1 MKSPFQRIDNMR
13 FREYISTKFSWFN
26 RHLTSAVF
34 KLLLWC
40 TMIVAWSVVI
50 SIAIDMPNERALR
63 ESAEELRAE
72 YTSMSNHYNMLS
84 NVMDNVVKRDEN
96 VFRKLF
102 ESNPYSLNS
111 DDNIGLVELQES
123 LIEKD
128 NDELLDILNNKMQ
141 IAKDN
146 EAKLVK
152 SYDDLRYALST
163 SSLSVDCI
171 PAIQP
176 VNNRQLTLLAAGKK
190 PLINPFHRA
199 MHEHHGVDYLIPEGT
214 AVFATADGVVKSL
227 SEKNTTHGKAIT
239 IDHGNGY
246 QTSYSH
252 LLDIRVKSGQK
263 VKRGD
268 IIALSGNSGLSFAP
282 HLHYEVIF
290 NGMRVDPVHYFFL
303 ELTAEEYQRIIRI
316 ALSSMQSFD

>member
-1 MKSPFQRIDNMR
+1 MRDIKNILFKLWRQKSPLLTITVHTLLWLGLISICYLIVSLVVDMP
-13 FREYISTKFSWFN
+13 REYDLRHST
-26 RHLTSAVF
+26 
-34 KLLLWC
+34 
-40 TMIVAWSVVI
+40 
-50 SIAIDMPNERALR
+50 D
-63 ESAEELRAE
+63 ELRSE
-72 YTSMSNHYNMLS
+72 YTEMTERYAELTK
-84 NVMDNVVKRDEN
+84 VMDNVIKRDEN

-102 ESNPYSLNS
+102 ESNPYDLTI
-111 DDNIGLVELQES
+111 DDDQERIALHES
-123 LIEKD
+123 LMNMD
-128 NDELLDILNNKMQ
+128 NDELLAELVNKTQ
-141 IAKDN
+141 SAQKEKD
-146 EAKLVK
+146 ALTR
-152 SYDDLRYALST
+152 SYEDMMYAHET
-163 SSLSVDCI
+163 TSLSVDCI

-199 MHEHHGVDYLIPEGT
+199 MREHHGVDYLIPEGT
-214 AVFATADGVVKSL
+214 PIFATADGVVQSL

-252 LLDIRVKSGQK
+252 LLDIRVKRGQR

-268 IIALSGNSGLSFAP
+268 IIAMSGNSGLSFAP

-290 NGMRVDPVHYFFL
+290 NGTRVDPVHYFFL
-303 ELTAEEYQRIIRI
+303 ELNAEEYQRIIRI

>member
-1 MKSPFQRIDNMR
+1 MRVENNRI
-13 FREYISTKFSWFN
+13 
-26 RHLTSAVF
+26 LTF
-34 KLLLWC
+34 TIHFLLW
-40 TMIVAWSVVI
+40 VALIGVCYALVLF
-50 SIAIDMPNERALR
+50 IDMPAEHKLR
-63 ESAEELRAE
+63 HSTDELRTE
-72 YTSMSNHYNMLS
+72 YTNLTARYDELS
-84 NVMDNVVKRDEN
+84 EVMDNVIERDEN

-102 ESNPYSLNS
+102 ESNPYDLTI
-111 DDNIGLVELQES
+111 DNDQERIALHES
-123 LIEKD
+123 LMAMD
-128 NDELLDILNNKMQ
+128 NEELLLKLSDGLQNAENNKD
-141 IAKDN
+141 A
-146 EAKLVK
+146 LTR
-152 SYDDLRYALST
+152 SYEDMMYAYET
-163 SSLSVDCI
+163 TSLSIDCI

-199 MHEHHGVDYLIPEGT
+199 MREHHGVDYLIPEGT
-214 AVFATADGVVKSL
+214 AVFATADGIVQSL

-252 LLDIRVKSGQK
+252 LLDIRVKKGDK

-268 IIALSGNSGLSFAP
+268 IIAMSGNSGLSFAP

-303 ELTAEEYQRIIRI
+303 ELNAEEYQRIIRI